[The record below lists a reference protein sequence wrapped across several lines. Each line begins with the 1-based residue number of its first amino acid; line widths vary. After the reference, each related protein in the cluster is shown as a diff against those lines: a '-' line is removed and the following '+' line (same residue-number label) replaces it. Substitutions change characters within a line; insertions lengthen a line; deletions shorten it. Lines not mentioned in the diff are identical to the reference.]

1 MAMKSWV
8 AAGILASSI
17 VLTWP
22 LAHAQAPPARDDA
35 IEMPRLNLT
44 LEQKHVIKEVIKD
57 MKVEPAPTSAR
68 SIGDAIASDTAPQ
81 PMPSD
86 IGRKVPQVR
95 THTFVYTA
103 DRILI
108 VDPKDNKV
116 AEVVELN

>member
-1 MAMKSWV
+1 MKKWL
-8 AAGILASSI
+8 AAGVLASS
-17 VLTWP
+17 VLLAWP
-22 LAHAQAPPARDDA
+22 LAHAQAPTRDDPV
-35 IEMPRLNLT
+35 ETPRLNLT

-68 SIGDAIASDTAPQ
+68 SIGDPVAADATLQ

-95 THTFVYTA
+95 THRFVYTA

-108 VDPKDNKV
+108 IDPKDNKV